1 MERIRARF
9 VGVELYFKNL
19 ERAKKFYVETMG
31 LEVSDE
37 QIGHHAKFDS
47 GAGFVCL
54 ERKGAES
61 YPSKDKAVLFFEV
74 PDLRSAIAAI
84 GQDRLVQSEGTWAV
98 LHDPEGHNIRTPD
111 MVHRKAVR
119 FLPSGGG
126 CNRVIHSEL
135 SARKRW
141 VGLVECL
148 AKSLQNSRPM

>member
-37 QIGHHAKFDS
+37 RIGHHAKFDS

-84 GQDRLVQSEGTWAV
+84 GRIA
-98 LHDPEGHNIRTPD
+98 
-111 MVHRKAVR
+111 
-119 FLPSGGG
+119 
-126 CNRVIHSEL
+126 
-135 SARKRW
+135 
-141 VGLVECL
+141 
-148 AKSLQNSRPM
+148 